1 MMCRLGSAALHIP
14 GMVMNLLPLRIG
26 MQPDMSVG
34 ELVKQISAEMMKL
47 RRHQHYR
54 HEELRRELKLLGEN
68 QRLFGPQLNLMP
80 FEQRLNF
87 AGCQGIVHN
96 LATGPVD
103 DLSIN
108 IYGRPDGGGLK
119 INMDANPAVYHADE
133 LEHHI
138 HRFLTLLKTIADC
151 EQTQP
156 VGTLDILLPE
166 ERAQIL
172 IEWNQTD
179 RGLPNESLTQRFEM
193 MAKEYPESPAVVSND
208 EVLTYS
214 ELNKRANQ
222 LAHLLINKGRNPR
235 HSLLWPCRAQRK

>member
-1 MMCRLGSAALHIP
+1 
-14 GMVMNLLPLRIG
+14 
-26 MQPDMSVG
+26 
-34 ELVKQISAEMMKL
+34 
-47 RRHQHYR
+47 
-54 HEELRRELKLLGEN
+54 
-68 QRLFGPQLNLMP
+68 MP

-108 IYGRPDGGGLK
+108 IYGRPDGDGLK

-179 RGLPNESLTQRFEM
+179 RGLPNESLPQRFEM

-222 LAHLLINKGRNPR
+222 LAHLLINKGAKPETFVALALPR
-235 HSLLWPCRAQRK
+235 SAEMIVSMLAVLKAGAAYLPIDPDYPADRIEYMLNDAQ